1 MFHVKHQ
8 GWASDGRSVG
18 APLTPE
24 QLDALSRFEHLLGS
38 VAVPRGMVGARDAAR
53 LWTRHILDSLRAASE
68 IPPGA
73 RVADVGSGAG
83 LPGVPLAVA
92 VPTAGFVLIEP
103 RRARAGFLESVA
115 ADLRLTNVE
124 VRMARAERVADRFD
138 GVVARAVSSAAGT
151 WKLAEPLIAPSGR
164 LIYWGGGTFDPA
176 ELRAMGVAYRVS
188 THPDLAEAGPL
199 VIMTRQ

>member
-8 GWASDGRSVG
+8 GWADDARSVG
-18 APLTPE
+18 TPLAPE
-24 QLDALSRFEHLLGS
+24 QLDALSRFEQLLAS

-68 IPPGA
+68 IGPIG
-73 RVADVGSGAG
+73 RVADLGSGAG

-92 VPTAGFVLIEP
+92 VPTASFVLVEP
-103 RRARAGFLESVA
+103 RRARAAFLESVT
-115 ADLRLTNVE
+115 ADLGLANVE
-124 VRMARAERVADRFD
+124 VRMARAERVVDRFD
-138 GVVARAVSSAAGT
+138 AVVARAVASAAGT
-151 WKLAEPLIAPSGR
+151 WKLAGPRLEPSGR
-164 LIYWGGGTFDPA
+164 LIYWAGGTFDAA